1 MLRGVE
7 IGEDPAKP
15 ENIVGAFAGGDKF
28 CFCGGSSYAGLLLCF
43 PADSC
48 AVEHDDISSV
58 GAVTESAE
66 T

>member
-28 CFCGGSSYAGLLLCF
+28 CFVDRTYHISHFHRAKQMVLTNLLLC
-43 PADSC
+43 
-48 AVEHDDISSV
+48 H
-58 GAVTESAE
+58 
-66 T
+66 